1 MNIEEKTVNSKLV
14 YECPVFKVYED
25 VSLLPNGQ
33 EARRNW
39 VRHNGGSGVLPI
51 AENGDV
57 ILVEQYRYG
66 IAQTTLEI
74 PAGKLEQGEDP
85 SVCALRELSE
95 EVGGKTKE
103 LISLG
108 SLAATPAYDSE
119 IIYIFMAQCD
129 KLEQQHLDEDE
140 FLRIHR
146 IPFDKALEMVMD
158 GTITDS
164 KTQIALLKAYKI
176 RKG

>member
-1 MNIEEKTVNSKLV
+1 MNIEEKTKISKLV

-25 VSLLPNGQ
+25 ISELPNGKV
-33 EARRNW
+33 APRNW
-39 VRHNGGSGVLPI
+39 VCHNGGSGVLPI
-51 AENGDV
+51 ASNGDV

-74 PAGKLEQGEDP
+74 PAGKLEAGEDP
-85 SVCALRELSE
+85 VQCALRELSE
-95 EVGGKTKE
+95 EVGGTADE

-108 SLAATPAYDSE
+108 CLAATPAYDSE
-119 IIYIFMAQCD
+119 IIYIFMAECGELQ
-129 KLEQQHLDEDE
+129 QQHPDEDE

-146 IPFDKALEMVMD
+146 MPFEKAIDFVMD